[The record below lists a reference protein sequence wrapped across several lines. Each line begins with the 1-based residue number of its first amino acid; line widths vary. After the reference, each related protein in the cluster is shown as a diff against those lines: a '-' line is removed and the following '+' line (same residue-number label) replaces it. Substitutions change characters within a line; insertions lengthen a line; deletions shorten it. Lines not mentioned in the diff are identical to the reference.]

1 MSTSSSPVYLIGVDV
16 GTGSARAAL
25 VTGKG
30 EVLQTCVKPIQTWNT
45 QPNYYEQSSDDIWS
59 AVCECVK
66 NVTSGYAKEQIK
78 GIGFDATCS
87 LVVLDGQMQPL
98 TVCPSSKDNQRNVIL
113 WMDHRAEEEARF
125 INATHHQMLN
135 YVGGSISLEM
145 EVPKLLWLKRNM
157 HDAVWTK
164 VGAFYDLPDY
174 LTFRATGADCRSICS
189 AVCKWNYDAE
199 DRCWSEDFLQTI
211 GLVDDLRVDSWGLI
225 GTHVANPGAAIDGGL
240 SRQAA
245 QELGLNPGTA
255 VASSMI
261 DAHAGALALLGCEG
275 PPGRAGDGGSL
286 TSKMAIICGT
296 SSCHMSLTKR
306 PVLAP
311 GIWGPYKHAII
322 PDLYLNEA
330 GQSATGVLID
340 YMLQTHPCYDQLLKE
355 HGGSNGK
362 IYAFLNTFLDE
373 LAKKQGESSVH
384 RLTIDLHVWPDFHG
398 NRSPLADPNLKGMI
412 SGLTMTKDVQN
423 LALIYLA
430 LMQALAYG
438 TRHILQVLEASGR
451 EPITSILLCGGLS
464 KNSLFVQ
471 THADICSVPVL
482 LPSEPEAVLL
492 GSAMMGAYAAGL
504 YDSLELAASGMGG
517 SAVVVKPDLRDST
530 RDYHERK
537 YRVFQRMY
545 LDQRGYE
552 RIMKG

>member
-1 MSTSSSPVYLIGVDV
+1 MASPAYLVGVDV

-25 VTGKG
+25 VTSKG
-30 EVLQTCVKPIQTWNT
+30 EVVQTCVRPIRTWNT
-45 QPNYYEQSSDDIWS
+45 QPNYYEQSSDDIWT

-66 NVTSGYAKEQIK
+66 NVTTGYAKDLVK

-87 LVVLDGQMQPL
+87 LVVLDVEMQPL
-98 TVCPSSKDNQRNVIL
+98 TVSPSSQDNQRNIIL

-125 INATHHQMLN
+125 INGTHHKMLN
-135 YVGGSISLEM
+135 YVGGTISLEM
-145 EVPKLLWLKRNM
+145 EVPKLLWLKRHM
-157 HDAVWTK
+157 HGEVWTK
-164 VGAFYDLPDY
+164 VGAFFDLPDY
-174 LTFRATGADCRSICS
+174 LTFRATGVDHRSICS

-199 DRCWSEDFLQTI
+199 NRRWSEDFLQAV
-211 GLVDDLRVDSWGLI
+211 GLGEDLRGDSWKLI
-225 GTHVANPGAAIDGGL
+225 GRQVLTPGTPIEGGL
-240 SRQAA
+240 SPKAA

-261 DAHAGALALLGCEG
+261 DAHAGALALLGCQSPDG
-275 PPGRAGDGGSL
+275 SGDARKL
-286 TSKMAIICGT
+286 TSKLAIICGT
-296 SSCHMSLTKR
+296 SSCHMSLTKD

-330 GQSATGVLID
+330 GQSATGVLMD
-340 YMLQTHPCYDQLLKE
+340 YMLETHPSYEQLQKD
-355 HGGSNGK
+355 HGSNGK
-362 IYAFLNTFLDE
+362 IYAFLNGFLQE
-373 LAKKQGESSVH
+373 LAKKQGVDSLH
-384 RLTIDLHVWPDFHG
+384 RLTIDLHIWPDFHG

-412 SGLTMTKDVQN
+412 SGLTMTKDVQS

-438 TRHILQVLEASGR
+438 TRHILQVLETSGR

-464 KNSLFVQ
+464 KNTLFVQ

-504 YDSLELAASGMGG
+504 YNSLETAAAGMGG
-517 SAVVVKPDLRDST
+517 SATVMKPDLSDSN

-537 YRVFQRMY
+537 YHVFQRMY

>member
-66 NVTSGYAKEQIK
+66 VIFSNVTSGYAKEQIK

-145 EVPKLLWLKRNM
+145 EVPKLLWIKQNM

-211 GLVDDLRVDSWGLI
+211 GLVDDLRVDSWRLI

-245 QELGLNPGTA
+245 QELG
-255 VASSMI
+255 
-261 DAHAGALALLGCEG
+261 
-275 PPGRAGDGGSL
+275 
-286 TSKMAIICGT
+286 
-296 SSCHMSLTKR
+296 LTKR

-517 SAVVVKPDLRDST
+517 SAKVVKPDLSDST

>member
-1 MSTSSSPVYLIGVDV
+1 MANNPAFLVGVDV

-25 VTGKG
+25 VTSKG
-30 EVLQTCVKPIQTWNT
+30 EVLQTCVKPIRTWNT
-45 QPNYYEQSSDDIWS
+45 QPNYYEQSSEDIWS

-66 NVTSGYAKEQIK
+66 NVTTGYPKEHIK

-87 LVVLDGQMQPL
+87 LVVLDNDMQPL
-98 TVCPSSKDNQRNVIL
+98 TVSPSSKDNQRNIIL

-125 INATHHQMLN
+125 INATHHEMLN
-135 YVGGSISLEM
+135 YVGGTISLEM
-145 EVPKLLWLKRNM
+145 EVPKLLWLKRHM
-157 HDAVWTK
+157 HNDVWTK
-164 VGAFYDLPDY
+164 VGALFDLPDY
-174 LTFRATGADCRSICS
+174 LTFRATGTEHRSVCS

-199 DRCWSEDFLQTI
+199 NQCWSEDFLQSI
-211 GLVDDLRVDSWGLI
+211 GLLEDLRVDDWRRI
-225 GTHVANPGAAIDGGL
+225 GKQMLTPGTSIDGGL
-240 SRQAA
+240 SRKAA
-245 QELGLNPGTA
+245 QELGLQPGTA
-255 VASSMI
+255 VACSMI
-261 DAHAGALALLGCEG
+261 DAHAGALALLGCQG
-275 PPGRAGDGGSL
+275 PGNSGDENKL
-286 TSKMAIICGT
+286 TTKLAIICGT
-296 SSCHMSLTKR
+296 SSCHMSLTKM
-306 PVLAP
+306 PVLAS

-322 PDLYLNEA
+322 PNLYLNEA
-330 GQSATGVLID
+330 GQSATGVLMD
-340 YMLQTHPCYDQLLKE
+340 YMLQTHPCYEQLLKE
-355 HGGSNGK
+355 HGSNGK
-362 IYAFLNTFLDE
+362 VYAFLNTFLEE
-373 LAKKQGESSVH
+373 LAKKRGANSTH
-384 RLTIDLHVWPDFHG
+384 RLTIDLHIWPDFHG
-398 NRSPLADPNLKGMI
+398 NRSPLADPNLKGMM
-412 SGLTMTKDVQN
+412 SGLTMTKDVEN
-423 LALIYLA
+423 LALVYLA

-464 KNSLFVQ
+464 KNALFVQ

-504 YDSLELAASGMGG
+504 YDSLEMAATGMGG
-517 SAVVVKPDLRDST
+517 SATVVKPDLSDSN